1 MVHGPT
7 TLEGFKIVFDFGLE
21 KIFSFLGTA
30 NQWRIRPFLFKEKEG
45 RDLAIFWQGQKMAD
59 PPFLYSKKVRRD
71 FVIFGTA
78 NEWRIRPFLFKEKE
92 GRDLAIFWQGQKMAE
107 RKLRTKETILFDS

>member
-1 MVHGPT
+1 
-7 TLEGFKIVFDFGLE
+7 
-21 KIFSFLGTA
+21 
-30 NQWRIRPFLFKEKEG
+30 
-45 RDLAIFWQGQKMAD
+45 MAD